1 MSRFPLN
8 FKTDRRL
15 TCVLVSAGWQY
26 RGVDWTTTETD
37 LFDPTNDCFRAT
49 RMFGYLLCMP
59 VSPSFVVKVISG
71 DPVRDDRFLRVADIK
86 QPVANQI
93 AQHRF
98 QPILGFSIPF
108 QFDVAAWLW
117 PEVGHVIAAAKA
129 DGHKVVDFIIGVRSR
144 WQSVASENF
153 ITQRIAEVAMF
164 AGVTA
169 DLYRRVVL
177 D

>member
-1 MSRFPLN
+1 M
-8 FKTDRRL
+8 
-15 TCVLVSAGWQY
+15 
-26 RGVDWTTTETD
+26 
-37 LFDPTNDCFRAT
+37 FR
-49 RMFGYLLCMP
+49 YLLCMP

-98 QPILGFSIPF
+98 QPILDFGIPF

-129 DGHKVVDFIIGVRSR
+129 DGHKVVDFIIGMRSR
-144 WQSVASENF
+144 WQSVALENF
-153 ITQRIAEVAMF
+153 ISSALLKWRCSLE
-164 AGVTA
+164 
-169 DLYRRVVL
+169 
-177 D
+177 